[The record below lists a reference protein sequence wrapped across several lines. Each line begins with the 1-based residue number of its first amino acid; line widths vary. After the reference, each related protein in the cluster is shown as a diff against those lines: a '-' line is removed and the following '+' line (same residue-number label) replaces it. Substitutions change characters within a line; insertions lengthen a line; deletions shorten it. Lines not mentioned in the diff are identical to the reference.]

1 MRSKPTWFQVARRPK
16 WIGGLLIALLVAAI
30 CGLLGQWQIERSFSE
45 FVASNQTALP
55 TQVATPGSTAA
66 PNPSAAGKV
75 VSIVFKIDRA
85 NVYIVKDR
93 RQIDGRDGYWVI
105 ANSTNPVGKSVTVVL
120 GFAADLASA
129 EKARLAIMSAPAE
142 ADFTSG
148 NGVLAQGEPPLA
160 ADDAKSY
167 LLGSVAPAQLL
178 NLFAPDAAIDAEP
191 GFVILLDSE
200 VATGLEQVTL
210 GAPRGG
216 NELNWLNIFYG
227 AEWALFAGFAV
238 FMWWRLVA
246 DARVR
251 EEAEAKLEA

>member
-16 WIGGLLIALLVAAI
+16 WIGGLFIALLVAAI
-30 CGLLGQWQIERSFSE
+30 CGLLGQWQIERSFRD
-45 FVASNQTALP
+45 FAASKPAPSQSATA
-55 TQVATPGSTAA
+55 
-66 PNPSAAGKV
+66 SAAGKV

-93 RQIDGRDGYWVI
+93 RQIDGRDGCWLI
-105 ANSTNPVGKSVTVVL
+105 ANSVNSAGKSVTVVL
-120 GFAADLASA
+120 GFTPDLAVAETVRLRTMTAAADQGFTTAS
-129 EKARLAIMSAPAE
+129 
-142 ADFTSG
+142 
-148 NGVLAQGEPPLA
+148 GVLEAAEPPVA
-160 ADDAKSY
+160 IDHSKRY

-178 NLFAPDAAIDAEP
+178 NLYAPNGPIDAEP
-191 GFVILLDSE
+191 GFVILLDAK

-210 GAPRGG
+210 GAPTGG

-227 AEWALFAGFAV
+227 AEWSLFAGFAV
-238 FMWWRLVA
+238 YMWWRLVA

>member
-1 MRSKPTWFQVARRPK
+1 M
-16 WIGGLLIALLVAAI
+16 LIALLVAAI

-45 FVASNQTALP
+45 FVASKQTALP
-55 TQVATPGSTAA
+55 TQAQTPGSTPA
-66 PNPSAAGKV
+66 PSQSASAAGKV

-85 NVYIVKDR
+85 NVFIVKDR

-105 ANSTNPVGKSVTVVL
+105 ANSTNPAGKSVTVVL
-120 GFAADLASA
+120 GFAPDLASA
-129 EKARLAIMSAPAE
+129 EKARLAIMRAPAD
-142 ADFTSG
+142 ADFTKT
-148 NGVLAQGEPPLA
+148 NGVLAEGEPPLA
-160 ADDAKSY
+160 ADGAKPY

-178 NLFAPDAAIDAEP
+178 NLFAPDSAIDAEP
-191 GFVILLDSE
+191 GFVILLNATADSKPE
-200 VATGLEQVTL
+200 AGLEAVTL